1 MISRRDPYEIDLKAI
16 LQAAKEFD
24 KCLEINANPERLDLN
39 DVMASA
45 AAEAGVMLVINTD
58 AHSLSNLAL
67 MQYGV
72 AVARRAGLT
81 KDQVLN
87 TRDLQS
93 IRSWLAEH

>member
-1 MISRRDPYEIDLKAI
+1 
-16 LQAAKEFD
+16 
-24 KCLEINANPERLDLN
+24 
-39 DVMASA
+39 MASA

-81 KDQVLN
+81 KEQVLN
-87 TRDLQS
+87 TRDLKS
-93 IRSWLAEH
+93 IRSWLKNANKFAE